1 MTDYRICSRCVMD
14 TSDPAI
20 EFDAEGVCNHCLAY
34 ERRAQ
39 NELFSKEVRDAKL
52 QALLS
57 EIKSAGRDKEYDC
70 LIGVSGGVDSTMVA
84 CRVKEFGLRPLA
96 LHVDNGWN
104 SELAVSNIE
113 QSLKKLNIDLYTIV
127 LDWEEFRELQLA
139 FLYSSVANIEIPT
152 DHALSSLLFR
162 TASRKGIKYIISG
175 ANVVSEA
182 IMPTSWMHDSRDLG
196 LLKSIHK
203 KFGTLP
209 LRTYPSCSLAR
220 YFYYIVVRGI
230 KYVPILNYVDY
241 NKMEAKAF
249 IQRELGW
256 RDYGGKHYESVFTRF
271 FQGYILPEKFNM
283 DKRRPHL
290 STLICSKQM
299 TRDEVLEELQKPPYP
314 AELFRH
320 DYDLFIKKMR
330 LTAEKFDEIMKTPP
344 KPYRDYSNAFY
355 FNNKKWI
362 IPLVKSIV
370 KPRSL
375 KRTPAGD
382 VRDGAH
388 AV

>member
-1 MTDYRICSRCVMD
+1 
-14 TSDPAI
+14 
-20 EFDAEGVCNHCLAY
+20 
-34 ERRAQ
+34 
-39 NELFSKEVRDAKL
+39 LFSKEVRDAKL
-52 QALLS
+52 QALLA
-57 EIKSAGRDKEYDC
+57 EIKNAGRGKDYDC

-84 CRVKEFGLRPLA
+84 CKVKEFGLRPLA

-104 SELAVSNIE
+104 SELAVNNIE
-113 QSLKKLNIDLYTIV
+113 RSLKKLNIDLYTIV

-162 TASRKGIKYIISG
+162 TASEKGVKYIISG

-209 LRTYPSCSLAR
+209 LRTYPSSSLAR
-220 YFYYIVVRGI
+220 YFYYVVMRSI
-230 KYVPILNYVDY
+230 KYVPILNYVGY

-249 IQRELGW
+249 IQKELGW

-290 STLICSKQM
+290 SSLICSEQM
-299 TRDEVLEELQKPPYP
+299 TRDEVLEELRKPAYP
-314 AELFRH
+314 PELFRQ
-320 DYDLFIKKMR
+320 DYELFIKKMR
-330 LTAEKFDEIMKTPP
+330 LTAEKFDAIMKTPP
-344 KPYRDYSNAFY
+344 KPYSDYSNAFY

-362 IPLVKSIV
+362 IPMVKSIV

-375 KRTPAGD
+375 KKPPAGD
-382 VRDGAH
+382 VRDGAPH
-388 AV
+388 AA